1 MMKTILIDEAN
12 QIKGFSHLY
21 RLRSDLMLKY
31 TEISVTET
39 VEQEPAEFE
48 AGLRLVILLSGRS
61 EIDFNSEVFELDA
74 SLKPQAAFLPLNRA
88 EMGRKIFR
96 KGQLQKR
103 ACYLS
108 LP

>member
-1 MMKTILIDEAN
+1 MRKKFLMMKTILIDEAN

-74 SLKPQAAFLPLNRA
+74 SLKPQAAFYR
-88 EMGRKIFR
+88 
-96 KGQLQKR
+96 
-103 ACYLS
+103 
-108 LP
+108 